1 MKKSTNPFIYLPLIL
16 AIALAVGVYLGRQ
29 MVVGNAS
36 QMVAFQ
42 SNGFKEGD
50 KLQQVI
56 NFIKSDYVDTV
67 QEKMIVE
74 ETINEILQNLD
85 PHSYYIPTRQYAQ
98 MNDPLEG
105 NFDGI
110 GIEFRI
116 QEDTVIVVRAIGG
129 GPSEKLGIQSGDR
142 IVAVNQEDITGKEIN
157 NQKVVKLLKGPKGT
171 EVNVTVR
178 RNGMEE
184 LIDFKITR
192 DQIPLNSVDASFLL
206 DGDVGYIKVI
216 RFARTTY
223 DEFQEAVAQLEEL
236 GMNKLIIDLRNNSGG
251 YMKSAIDMAD
261 EFLAK
266 GKLIV
271 YTKGKARDRKSF
283 YATSKGHLEE
293 LPVAVL
299 INEGSASASEILAGA
314 LQDNDRG
321 MIIGRRSFGKG
332 LVQEGVQWP
341 DGSAIRL
348 TVARYYT
355 PTGRSIQKPY
365 DSGLDAY
372 NNEAYDRYTNG
383 ELINSDSIDFPDS
396 LKYYTDKGKL
406 LFGGGGIMPDI
417 FVPLDT
423 QDISDYFMRLNMQG
437 MFYNF
442 GFKYADQHREE
453 LLNGFSETEFINNF
467 NIEESLLSEF
477 YSHSKSKGIEFKKIG
492 AERSKHIIQN
502 RIKAAIGR
510 NVWGDNAFYRIINVE
525 DAVIQKT
532 LRSFA
537 SEQLSFQ

>member
-1 MKKSTNPFIYLPLIL
+1 MKKASNPFIYLPLIL
-16 AIALAVGVYLGRQ
+16 AIALAVGVYLGKQ
-29 MVVGNAS
+29 MAVGSSS
-36 QMVAFQ
+36 QL
-42 SNGFKEGD
+42 GFEGNNYKEGD

-67 QEKMIVE
+67 QERIIVE

-85 PHSYYIPTRQYAQ
+85 PHSYYIPKRQYSQ

-116 QEDTVIVVRAIGG
+116 QEDTVVVVRAIGG

-142 IVAVNQEDITGKEIN
+142 IVQVNEDDITGSKIS

-171 EVNVTVR
+171 EVSVKVQ
-178 RNGMEE
+178 RNGLGE
-184 LIDFKITR
+184 LIEFNITR
-192 DQIPLNSVDASFLL
+192 DKIPLHSVDAAFMLNTE
-206 DGDVGYIKVI
+206 VGYVKVI

-223 DEFQEAVAQLEEL
+223 DEFIESVESLKEK
-236 GMNKLIIDLRNNSGG
+236 GMKRLVLDLRNNSGG
-251 YMKSAIDMAD
+251 YMKSAIDIAD
-261 EFLAK
+261 EFLEK
-266 GKLIV
+266 GKLVV
-271 YTKGKARDRKSF
+271 YTKGKAREQKSF
-283 YATSKGHLEE
+283 YATSRGQLEN
-293 LPVAVL
+293 LSVAIL

-321 MIIGRRSFGKG
+321 VIIGRRSFGKG

-365 DSGLDAY
+365 ENGLDAY
-372 NNEAYDRYTNG
+372 NQEAYDRYLNG
-383 ELINSDSIDFPDS
+383 ELISTDSIDFPDS
-396 LKYYTDKGKL
+396 LKYYTEKGKL
-406 LFGGGGIMPDI
+406 LFGGGGIMPDV

-423 QDISDYFMRLNMQG
+423 LDISTYFMRLNMQG
-437 MFYNF
+437 MFYNY
-442 GFKYADQHREE
+442 GFLYADQHRDQLEE
-453 LLNGFSETEFINNF
+453 MYSATDFVDRFKIDQLLLED
-467 NIEESLLSEF
+467 F
-477 YSHSKSKGIEFKKIG
+477 YTHATSKGIEFKQKG
-492 AERSKHIIQN
+492 AAKSTNIIQN

-510 NVWGDNAFYRIINVE
+510 NIWGDNVFYEIINEE
-525 DAVIQKT
+525 DLVIQRT
-532 LRSFA
+532 LKELTER
-537 SEQLSFQ
+537 QLSLN

>member
-178 RNGMEE
+178 RNGMPMSP
-184 LIDFKITR
+184 LAVWVRQRTSPMLLCFSAPTR
-192 DQIPLNSVDASFLL
+192 PPSSMAS
-206 DGDVGYIKVI
+206 
-216 RFARTTY
+216 
-223 DEFQEAVAQLEEL
+223 
-236 GMNKLIIDLRNNSGG
+236 
-251 YMKSAIDMAD
+251 
-261 EFLAK
+261 
-266 GKLIV
+266 
-271 YTKGKARDRKSF
+271 
-283 YATSKGHLEE
+283 
-293 LPVAVL
+293 
-299 INEGSASASEILAGA
+299 
-314 LQDNDRG
+314 
-321 MIIGRRSFGKG
+321 
-332 LVQEGVQWP
+332 
-341 DGSAIRL
+341 
-348 TVARYYT
+348 
-355 PTGRSIQKPY
+355 
-365 DSGLDAY
+365 
-372 NNEAYDRYTNG
+372 
-383 ELINSDSIDFPDS
+383 
-396 LKYYTDKGKL
+396 
-406 LFGGGGIMPDI
+406 
-417 FVPLDT
+417 
-423 QDISDYFMRLNMQG
+423 
-437 MFYNF
+437 
-442 GFKYADQHREE
+442 
-453 LLNGFSETEFINNF
+453 
-467 NIEESLLSEF
+467 
-477 YSHSKSKGIEFKKIG
+477 
-492 AERSKHIIQN
+492 
-502 RIKAAIGR
+502 
-510 NVWGDNAFYRIINVE
+510 
-525 DAVIQKT
+525 
-532 LRSFA
+532 
-537 SEQLSFQ
+537 